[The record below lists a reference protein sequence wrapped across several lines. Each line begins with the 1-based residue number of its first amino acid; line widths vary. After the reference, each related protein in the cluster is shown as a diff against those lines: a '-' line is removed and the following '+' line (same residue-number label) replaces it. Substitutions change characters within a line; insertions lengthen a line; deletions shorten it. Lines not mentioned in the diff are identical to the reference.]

1 MEMVNG
7 HSRVLATLR
16 RNVQML
22 AKRTKIVIMHLYPP
36 QESVIC
42 LDFVASSQGRD
53 GLDTEEVISNHVFR
67 NKNWN
72 VKKYSNNFLNVVN
85 HKNYRL

>member
-1 MEMVNG
+1 MEMING
-7 HSRVLATLR
+7 HLRVLATLR
-16 RNVQML
+16 RNVRKP
-22 AKRTKIVIMHLYPP
+22 AKRTRIEIMHLYHL
-36 QESVIC
+36 QASVIC

-72 VKKYSNNFLNVVN
+72 VKKYSNNF
-85 HKNYRL
+85 

>member
-22 AKRTKIVIMHLYPP
+22 AKRTKIVIMHLYHP
-36 QESVIC
+36 QASVIC

-53 GLDTEEVISNHVFR
+53 GLDTEEVTSNHIFG

-72 VKKYSNNFLNVVN
+72 VKKYSNNF
-85 HKNYRL
+85 

>member
-1 MEMVNG
+1 MEMING

-16 RNVQML
+16 RNVRKP
-22 AKRTKIVIMHLYPP
+22 AKRTRIVIMHPYPP

-53 GLDTEEVISNHVFR
+53 GLDTEEVTSNHIFG

-72 VKKYSNNFLNVVN
+72 VKKYSNNF
-85 HKNYRL
+85 